1 MIFLDTNVI
10 SETMRP
16 RPDRSVLRWI
26 ENNGPLLTISTIVL
40 AEILFGIN
48 KIRAPERSGRWEQ
61 VIARW
66 RSQLGHRIHAFDEES
81 ADIYGPLMGKAKLLG
96 TPIDTADGMIAAIA
110 LRHNAVLATRNT
122 AHFQIPGLKL
132 MNPWQHPA

>member
-16 RPDRSVLRWI
+16 RPDGTVLHWI
-26 ENNGPLLTISTIVL
+26 ENNGPSLHFSTIVL

-48 KIRAPERSGRWEQ
+48 KVRASERSGRWQE
-61 VIARW
+61 VITRW
-66 RSQLGHRIHAFDEES
+66 RSQLGRRIQPFDEES
-81 ADIYGPLMGKAKLLG
+81 ADIYGQIMGEAKLRG
-96 TPIDTADGMIAAIA
+96 GSIDTADGMIAAIA
-110 LRHNAVLATRNT
+110 LRHNAALATRNT

-132 MNPWQHPA
+132 INPWQHPA